1 MATSE
6 LDALSTLLTLVITTS
21 PTPSAPSTE
30 LLSSVLQAFQ
40 RHCPAITACRVIV
53 VFDAYDQIV
62 SHPRLKKGQVT
73 QEHASNY
80 VLYKENVKSLIL
92 NEFLNTDAAAS
103 DWVQS
108 TAEAE
113 YGSPFLIRNAV
124 DLLISRTANHRVTFM
139 EPEKRIGFGLAVRS
153 ALRITETPYCFIQ
166 QHDWALSSDLP
177 LEPLLAIMKDSE
189 IAEDVP
195 VKYICLPAVRMLGY
209 ATSAHVDQFPVL
221 KELTVQLKRR
231 FTPASQPDVSI
242 PLTPLFFWHDKPHV
256 ASTVHYLAR
265 VFPTRLAMLRGDF
278 IEDKVGQHARAQMKE
293 GQWAKWATW
302 LYYPDEGRQLC
313 LTHLQGR
320 TWRGAEFEAKQ
331 AAIYRQRNDCSQK
344 PSLVGA
350 AVSVGECTDREET

>member
-6 LDALSTLLTLVITTS
+6 LGALSTLLTLVINIS
-21 PTPSAPSTE
+21 HLRRHPLNSSRPCCRLFSAIA
-30 LLSSVLQAFQ
+30 LLSLLV
-40 RHCPAITACRVIV
+40 VIV
-53 VFDAYDQIV
+53 VFDAYDQI
-62 SHPRLKKGQVT
+62 GQVT
-73 QEHASNY
+73 PEQASNY

-124 DLLISRTANHRVTFM
+124 DLLISRTANHR
-139 EPEKRIGFGLAVRS
+139 KRIGFGLA
-153 ALRITETPYCFIQ
+153 
-166 QHDWALSSDLP
+166 
-177 LEPLLAIMKDSE
+177 
-189 IAEDVP
+189 DVP

-242 PLTPLFFWHDKPHV
+242 PLTPLFFWHDKPH
-256 ASTVHYLAR
+256 
-265 VFPTRLAMLRGDF
+265 
-278 IEDKVGQHARAQMKE
+278 DKVGQHARAQMKE

-302 LYYPDEGRQLC
+302 L
-313 LTHLQGR
+313 
-320 TWRGAEFEAKQ
+320 K
-331 AAIYRQRNDCSQK
+331 AIYRQRNDCSRK

-350 AVSVGECTDREET
+350 AASVGECTDREET